1 MATIFELL
9 SGGSPTSILDSTA
22 NLDANKL
29 ASSFPPANIQD
40 IFQGSDAR
48 FYDGRN
54 QTFSPTNIFQSGFN
68 RGANLNYSG
77 IPVNEPL
84 VKGGIIDATPIF
96 SSEDIAARNVG
107 VPQDNRFTGIMRNIA
122 RGPLF
127 KGGLNFGLKAGEI
140 ATGGLSVPFALAGGI
155 ASQFLPL
162 GRSKPDMDYQYVND
176 PNNMGG
182 LRVVDNKIVDPS
194 GILSGKNFESGFG
207 SKNLGEMYD
216 KEIGR
221 LDNFIT
227 DLEEEEELT
236 DRQKSRLDRL
246 TEKRQ
251 IARNRLQD
259 YLMSTETIP
268 GTNITRGQFAR
279 DYNQGIGQFAMPT
292 TDVTGKTLDYTGESD
307 TYAGGES
314 TPGDDTSYSDPYDPG
329 GGE

>member
-1 MATIFELL
+1 MATIFDILG
-9 SGGSPTSILDSTA
+9 GGSPTSILDSTA
-22 NLDANKL
+22 NLAAEKL
-29 ASSFPPANIQD
+29 ASSLPVSSEPPADAFEYFNNDFFNQNRSGILRTDQAQD
-40 IFQGSDAR
+40 ILS
-48 FYDGRN
+48 
-54 QTFSPTNIFQSGFN
+54 
-68 RGANLNYSG
+68 
-77 IPVNEPL
+77 
-84 VKGGIIDATPIF
+84 ATPIF
-96 SSEDIAARNVG
+96 ASQDIAARNVG
-107 VPQDNRFTGIMRNIA
+107 VPQDNMFTGIMRNYA
-122 RGPLF
+122 RVPLF
-127 KGGLNFGLKAGEI
+127 QAGASTGLKLGEL
-140 ATGGLSVPFALAGGI
+140 ATGTVNPLFALAGAIG
-155 ASQFLPL
+155 SQFLPL

-182 LRVVDNKIVDPS
+182 LRVVNNKIVDPS
-194 GILSGKNFESGFG
+194 GILSGKNFESAFG

-221 LDNFIT
+221 LSGFIT
-227 DLEEEEELT
+227 DLEEEEKLT
-236 DRQKSRLDRL
+236 DRQKARLDRL

-268 GTNITRGQFAR
+268 GTNMTRGQFAR
-279 DYNQGIGQFAMPT
+279 DYNLGIGQFAMPT